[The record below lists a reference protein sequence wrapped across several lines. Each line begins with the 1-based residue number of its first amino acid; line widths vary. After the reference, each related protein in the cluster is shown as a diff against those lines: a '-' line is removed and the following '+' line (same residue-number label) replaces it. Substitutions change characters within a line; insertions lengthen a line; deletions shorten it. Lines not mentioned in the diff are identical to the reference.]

1 VAAAAG
7 LALLAATAWAR
18 AAAAEAVTFTY
29 RPPVG
34 RAFDLTESH
43 AESFELGVT
52 KQQILVRTRTR
63 VEASR
68 EGDRIYLRA
77 RIEAVEATHDGQP
90 EKEPIAR
97 SLEGASFVRTVRP
110 DGSLVAIDGNRA
122 VYEKLAALST
132 GDQKAEVEATLEAG
146 VIDDLDLYGW
156 RQQVEMLAGQ
166 TLELD
171 RDYYFDD
178 AFPTGRD
185 GWVNHQTLFRLGPWE
200 NRPEGRL
207 LRVSVAFVPDARAV
221 IPAAVRI
228 EPRVRTKLDLRH
240 LPKLAEG
247 YKLTGN
253 ASHLVDPA
261 TLTYWQ
267 AQVIRKIQQMTRVSD
282 ALSVTVTREQR
293 ETGVLTAAGPA
304 GRP

>member
-1 VAAAAG
+1 M
-7 LALLAATAWAR
+7 
-18 AAAAEAVTFTY
+18 TFAY

-34 RAFDLTESH
+34 RAFDLAESH
-43 AESFELGVT
+43 AESFELGV
-52 KQQILVRTRTR
+52 KKEQILVRTRTR
-63 VEASR
+63 IEASR

-77 RIEAVEATHDGQP
+77 RIEEVEATHDGRP
-90 EKEPIAR
+90 EKEPIAQ

-132 GDQKAEVEATLEAG
+132 GDRKAEVEATLEAG

-156 RQQVEMLAGQ
+156 RQQIEMLAGQ
-166 TLELD
+166 TLDLD
-171 RDYYFDD
+171 RDYFFDD

-185 GWVNHQTLFRLGPWE
+185 GWVTHQTLFRLGPWE

-228 EPRVRTKLDLRH
+228 ESRVRTKLDLRH
-240 LPKLAEG
+240 LPKLAAG

-253 ASHLVDPA
+253 ASHLVDPS

-267 AQVIRKIQQMTRVSD
+267 AQVVRKIQQMTRVSD

-293 ETGVLTAAGPA
+293 ETGVLTAAGA
-304 GRP
+304 TGRP